1 MIAFKQIILT
11 DNVEG
16 VNMKRAYADIPEGQ
30 IHYRVEGRGN
40 PILLLHAAVTS
51 SDEYTRVIPFLSK
64 TYHAIAMD
72 FLGNGDS
79 DPAPYPYQISDHA
92 RTVVS
97 FMDSLGIKKA
107 SIVSHSVGTKVAV
120 EFAVTWPDR
129 INKLVLCGLGIR
141 PEPGEGVPFKEPP
154 NFTTAVEIKPDGS
167 HLMEW
172 WRRAT
177 LWGDPSEIAE
187 ERLLEYVKAGP
198 RGEEIHWAGAAYDPK
213 VKLSLINCPTM
224 VLMGTKEP
232 FYSGVEKL
240 KKLIPKAKFTII
252 ENGSIHVTRNM
263 PKEFAEAVLSFLSD

>member
-11 DNVEG
+11 DKAEG

-30 IHYRVEGRGN
+30 IHYRGEGSGD

-177 LWGDPSEIAE
+177 LWGDPPEIAE

-224 VLMGTKEP
+224 VLMGTKETLSTSKKGQRLP
-232 FYSGVEKL
+232 SYSL
-240 KKLIPKAKFTII
+240 PIQ
-252 ENGSIHVTRNM
+252 
-263 PKEFAEAVLSFLSD
+263 EAAPH